1 MRVPFLH
8 PREHMSVDLDP
19 IQVAAMRHLLKV
31 KAIPLGKLYQRVS
44 EDHYVDLET
53 FAVAMAE
60 TAAKGLTIYGTQQK
74 TNATFIALA
83 PLGKKLRGKLPY
95 DRDTA
100 LTVYL

>member
-1 MRVPFLH
+1 VRLPFFH
-8 PREHMSVDLDP
+8 HRERMSVDLDP

-44 EDHYVDLET
+44 EDHFVELET